1 MLNKMVTFKLNLL
14 LKVYKMYSLENLA
27 GENYSQKIQ
36 FKSSVCLHLLEIIS
50 GISHVNT
57 LSTTVKSSSYVAL
70 KGSTSLVASVDSK
83 DQI

>member
-1 MLNKMVTFKLNLL
+1 MATFKLNLL

-57 LSTTVKSSSYVAL
+57 LSTIEL
-70 KGSTSLVASVDSK
+70 KAHHVLL
-83 DQI
+83 